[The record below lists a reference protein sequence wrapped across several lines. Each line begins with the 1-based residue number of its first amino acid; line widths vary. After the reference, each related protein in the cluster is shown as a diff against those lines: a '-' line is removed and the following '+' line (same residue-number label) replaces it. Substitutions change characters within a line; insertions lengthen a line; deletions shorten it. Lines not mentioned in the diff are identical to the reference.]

1 MSEIG
6 VLRLQ
11 PKVLKLEKINA
22 SNVQEKLK
30 VLYVR
35 DPIKIIQKILDKIFI
50 IFCFILNRN
59 LSVNLGLSPLQSQG
73 FKKLISRIK
82 QSTTGDWGSSI
93 ELAGD
98 FSDLY
103 SNCNCTLLTECVKQ
117 ACSFSNFH
125 ESSFQ
130 YVRLLINCIMTHSY
144 LKSQTGFLKL

>member
-1 MSEIG
+1 M
-6 VLRLQ
+6 
-11 PKVLKLEKINA
+11 
-22 SNVQEKLK
+22 
-30 VLYVR
+30 R
-35 DPIKIIQKILDKIFI
+35 DSIRIIQKILDKIFSHLLFHI
-50 IFCFILNRN
+50 EWLNMN
-59 LSVNLGLSPLQSQG
+59 LSINLDLSPLQAQG
-73 FKKLISRIK
+73 SKKLISRIK

-144 LKSQTGFLKL
+144 LKSQTGFLKLWRDFPWGIAPQQGVLRLF